1 MSAYDLIRELQK
13 GAFLNRAQEIQ
24 KRKEILSSRLA
35 KSKISNDRSFLDVL
49 NEQKKDIE
57 SKKIS

>member
-13 GAFLNRAQEIQ
+13 EVFLNKAQEVQ
-24 KRKEILSSRLA
+24 KRKEILSSRLT
-35 KSKISNDRSFLDVL
+35 KSKTSNDKSFLDIL
-49 NEQKKDIE
+49 NEQKKEIE

>member
-13 GAFLNRAQEIQ
+13 EVFLNKAQEVQ
-24 KRKEILSSRLA
+24 KRKEILSSRLT
-35 KSKISNDRSFLDVL
+35 KSKTSNDKSFLDVL
-49 NEQKKDIE
+49 NEQKKEIE